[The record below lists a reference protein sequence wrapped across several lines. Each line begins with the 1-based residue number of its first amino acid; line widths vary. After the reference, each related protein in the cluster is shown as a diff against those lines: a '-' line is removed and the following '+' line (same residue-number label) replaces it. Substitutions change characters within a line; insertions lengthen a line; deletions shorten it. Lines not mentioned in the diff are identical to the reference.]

1 MVFSRL
7 LLDEE
12 NTGLNTMGALNT
24 TYGSRSTCVSGSSK
38 FCCGCRLVVAVGCV
52 VWRLFVGRVHD
63 QRQVDSVTINI
74 CK

>member
-24 TYGSRSTCVSGSSK
+24 KYGSHSTCVSGPTASSAVV
-38 FCCGCRLVVAVGCV
+38 VVAVGCV

-63 QRQVDSVTINI
+63 QRQVDSVRINM
-74 CK
+74 CQ

>member
-24 TYGSRSTCVSGSSK
+24 KYGSHSTCVSGPSK
-38 FCCGCRLVVAVGCV
+38 FAVV
-52 VWRLFVGRVHD
+52 
-63 QRQVDSVTINI
+63 VD
-74 CK
+74 